1 MSDSCAAMKVLP
13 AKVNEP
19 DYALAARG
27 ALQCKFVPATNA
39 HENATDEQRP
49 NGSFSRQGAKNAK
62 EDSLNFR
69 NSSWRAWRL
78 GEGTLLSSSDHS
90 RNCPRRVR

>member
-1 MSDSCAAMKVLP
+1 MKVLP

-39 HENATDEQRP
+39 HENATDEQGRTDR
-49 NGSFSRQGAKNAK
+49 SLAKAP
-62 EDSLNFR
+62 
-69 NSSWRAWRL
+69 
-78 GEGTLLSSSDHS
+78 GT
-90 RNCPRRVR
+90 PRKTV